1 MKRFCFIAGLLACF
15 FSIGALQ
22 AQEKKN
28 DHSLIRK
35 LTLAQ
40 FAIANLYVD
49 ETNEGKLVE
58 AAIHG
63 MLEELDPHSTYSN
76 AEEVKKMNEPLQGNF
91 DGIGIQFNM
100 AEDTLFVIQPV
111 SGGPSEKVGIRAG
124 DRITHVNDTLIAG
137 VKMTT
142 DDITRRLK
150 GPKGTVVSVKVVRK
164 GVEGPLSFSI
174 KRDKIP
180 VYSLDASY
188 MITPKVGYIKINRF
202 GATTY
207 EEFMEALASLKGQG
221 LQDLILDLQGNGG
234 GYLNAAIDI
243 ANEFLG
249 SGELIVY
256 TEGRRNPRR
265 EFFAK
270 GDGKHQSGKLVVLVD
285 EYSASASEIV
295 AGAVQDWDRGLV
307 VGRRSFGKGLVQRPI
322 DLPDGSMIRLTVA
335 RYYTPAGRCIQKPY
349 ESIEQYNADLIER
362 YNRGEM
368 MSADSIHFPDS
379 LKCTTLK
386 KGRVVYGGGGIM
398 PDYFVPVDT
407 TLFTKYHSRLSNK
420 GVLLK
425 VHFQLIDAHREEWTK
440 KFDDYAVFSRD
451 FELDEAMMQ
460 QLIEEGKK
468 EGVAY
473 NEEEFRKSEPL
484 IKLQLKA
491 LIARDLWDMNEYY
504 HTINVVNESVKKA
517 VELLEGNK

>member
-1 MKRFCFIAGLLACF
+1 MKRLFIIAGLLACF
-15 FSIGALQ
+15 FSISKIQ
-22 AQEKKN
+22 AQENKKN
-28 DHSLIRK
+28 DSPIRK

-49 ETNEGKLVE
+49 ETNPDKLVE
-58 AAIHG
+58 SAIIG

-111 SGGPSEKVGIRAG
+111 SGGPSEKVGILAG

-142 DDITRRLK
+142 EDIMRRLK
-150 GPKGTVVSVKVVRK
+150 GPKGTKVDVKVVRR
-164 GVEGPLSFSI
+164 GVDETLAFTI
-174 KRDKIP
+174 ERDKIP

-188 MITPKVGYIKINRF
+188 MATPKVGYIKINRF
-202 GATTY
+202 AATTHQ
-207 EEFMEALASLKGQG
+207 EFMDALASLKGQG
-221 LQDLILDLQGNGG
+221 MQDLILDLQGNGG

-249 SGELIVY
+249 AGELIVY

-270 GDGKHQSGKLVVLVD
+270 GDGKHQSGRLVVLVD

-295 AGAVQDWDRGLV
+295 AGAVQDWDRGMV
-307 VGRRSFGKGLVQRPI
+307 VGRRTFGKGLVQRPI

-379 LKCTTLK
+379 LKCMTLK
-386 KGRVVYGGGGIM
+386 KGRTVYGGGGIM
-398 PDYFVPVDT
+398 PDNFVPVDT
-407 TLFTKYHSRLSNK
+407 TRFTKYHSQLSNR

-425 VHFQLIDAHREEWTK
+425 VHFQLIDAYRDKWTK
-440 KFDDYAVFSRD
+440 EYDDYAKFSQN
-451 FELDEAMMQ
+451 FEPDETMMQ
-460 QLIEEGKK
+460 QLIAEGEKAGVKYDEEQ
-468 EGVAY
+468 Y
-473 NEEEFRKSEPL
+473 RKSESL

-504 HTINVVNESVKKA
+504 HTINVVNESVNKA
-517 VELLEGNK
+517 LELLE

>member
-150 GPKGTVVSVKVVRK
+150 GPKGTMVSVKVVRK

-407 TLFTKYHSRLSNK
+407 TLFTKYHSQLSNK

-440 KFDDYAVFSRD
+440 KFNDYAVFSRD

>member
-1 MKRFCFIAGLLACF
+1 MKRLFIIAGLLACF
-15 FSIGALQ
+15 FSISKIQ
-22 AQEKKN
+22 AQENKKN
-28 DHSLIRK
+28 DSPIRK

-49 ETNEGKLVE
+49 ETNPDKLVE
-58 AAIHG
+58 SAIIG

-111 SGGPSEKVGIRAG
+111 SGGPSEKVGILAG

-142 DDITRRLK
+142 EDIMRRLK
-150 GPKGTVVSVKVVRK
+150 GPKGTKVDVKVVRR
-164 GVEGPLSFSI
+164 GVDETLAFTI
-174 KRDKIP
+174 ERDKIP

-188 MITPKVGYIKINRF
+188 MATPKVGYIKINRF
-202 GATTY
+202 AATTHQ
-207 EEFMEALASLKGQG
+207 EFMDALASLKGQG
-221 LQDLILDLQGNGG
+221 MQDLILDLQGNGG

-249 SGELIVY
+249 AGELIVY

-270 GDGKHQSGKLVVLVD
+270 GDGKHQSGRLVVLVD

-295 AGAVQDWDRGLV
+295 AGAVQDWDRGMV
-307 VGRRSFGKGLVQRPI
+307 VGRRTFGKGLVQRPI

-379 LKCTTLK
+379 LKCMTLK
-386 KGRVVYGGGGIM
+386 KGRTVYGGGGIM
-398 PDYFVPVDT
+398 PDNFVPVDT
-407 TLFTKYHSRLSNK
+407 TRFTKYHSQLSNR

-425 VHFQLIDAHREEWTK
+425 VHFQLIDAYRDKWTK
-440 KFDDYAVFSRD
+440 EYDDYAKFSQK
-451 FELDEAMMQ
+451 FEPDETMMQ
-460 QLIEEGKK
+460 QLIAEGEKAGVKYDEEQ
-468 EGVAY
+468 Y
-473 NEEEFRKSEPL
+473 RKSESL

-504 HTINVVNESVKKA
+504 HTINVVNESVNKA
-517 VELLEGNK
+517 LELLE

>member
-1 MKRFCFIAGLLACF
+1 MKRLFIIAGLLACF
-15 FSIGALQ
+15 FSISKIQ
-22 AQEKKN
+22 AQENKKN
-28 DHSLIRK
+28 DSPIRK

-49 ETNEGKLVE
+49 ETNPDKLVE
-58 AAIHG
+58 SAIIG

-111 SGGPSEKVGIRAG
+111 SGGPSEKVGILAG

-142 DDITRRLK
+142 EDIMRRLK
-150 GPKGTVVSVKVVRK
+150 GPKGTKVDVKVVRR
-164 GVEGPLSFSI
+164 GVDEILAFTI
-174 KRDKIP
+174 ERDKIP

-188 MITPKVGYIKINRF
+188 MATPKVGYIKINRF
-202 GATTY
+202 AATTHQ
-207 EEFMEALASLKGQG
+207 EFMDALASLKGQG
-221 LQDLILDLQGNGG
+221 MQDLILDLQGNGG

-249 SGELIVY
+249 AGELIVY

-270 GDGKHQSGKLVVLVD
+270 GDGKHQSGRLVVLVD

-295 AGAVQDWDRGLV
+295 AGAVQDWDRGMV
-307 VGRRSFGKGLVQRPI
+307 VGRRTFGKGLVQRPI

-379 LKCTTLK
+379 LKCMTLK
-386 KGRVVYGGGGIM
+386 KGRTVYGGGGIM
-398 PDYFVPVDT
+398 PDNFVPVDT
-407 TLFTKYHSRLSNK
+407 TRFTKYHSQLSNR

-425 VHFQLIDAHREEWTK
+425 VHFQLIDAYRDKWTK
-440 KFDDYAVFSRD
+440 EYDDYAKFSQD
-451 FELDEAMMQ
+451 FEPDETMMQ
-460 QLIEEGKK
+460 QLIAEGEKAGVKYDEEQ
-468 EGVAY
+468 Y
-473 NEEEFRKSEPL
+473 RKSEPL

-504 HTINVVNESVKKA
+504 HTINVVNESVNKA
-517 VELLEGNK
+517 LELLE